1 MRVFLVAGRREL
13 DAGGCGVMAAKG
25 AAVKLSSKAVD
36 MQELVRR
43 LLRLSE
49 RYGFVIR
56 VTHTPGSK
64 LDRPDQTSRGDAVEE
79 PRFRLRE
86 DIFERL
92 SERYGDRMAVGL
104 DRLRARQA
112 SSRRASPRTSSGYPT
127 VI

>member
-1 MRVFLVAGRREL
+1 
-13 DAGGCGVMAAKG
+13 
-25 AAVKLSSKAVD
+25 

-92 SERYGDRMAVGL
+92 SERYGPFTSLSGQSESLLVAL
-104 DRLRARQA
+104 LRARL
-112 SSRRASPRTSSGYPT
+112 
-127 VI
+127 